1 MFDEIIEIDPN
12 HRMTKDEVD
21 VHELE
26 IFNGFEDAGR
36 RLLKIRE
43 ERGWEA
49 KGFASFRDYCASL
62 DERMSLRKA
71 YYLVDQADVNASLSK
86 ATGKTVRLPMRQ
98 TMLLKDLQPEQRL
111 LAFQEAT
118 VTTSKP
124 TEKVLEKAVQKY
136 LPHGGGGGGGGGS
149 SRRKPETSGWTD
161 DDLKKDQ
168 ELMIAIGQMRGLWGA
183 EDAKLIQDGTIG
195 YKRADVLALASLAK
209 PKLEQIRDLVMA
221 NHWTP
226 KQCLEFVG
234 RMPNEFS
241 TVEDLTHWCLAEK
254 GKFLTVNINGFTIT
268 VKLTR
273 AVNR

>member
-1 MFDEIIEIDPN
+1 MFDEIIEIDPE

-21 VHELE
+21 VHEME

-43 ERGWEA
+43 EHGWEA
-49 KGFASFRDYCASL
+49 KGFTSFRDYCASL

-71 YYLVDQADVNASLSK
+71 YYLVDQADVNNSLSV

-136 LPHGGGGGGGGGS
+136 LPRGGGGGGGGS
-149 SRRKPETSGWTD
+149 SRSRKPETSGWDD

-168 ELMIAIGQMRGLWGA
+168 ELAIAIGQLRGLWGPD
-183 EDAKLIQDGTIG
+183 DAKLIQNGTIG

-209 PKLEQIRDLVMA
+209 PKLETIRDLVMA

-241 TVEDLTHWCLAEK
+241 TVEELMNWCLAEK
-254 GKFLTVNINGFTIT
+254 GKFLTVNINHFAIT

-273 AVNR
+273 AVKR

>member
-26 IFNGFEDAGR
+26 IFSSFEDAGR

-49 KGFASFRDYCASL
+49 KGFKSFREYCESL

-98 TMLLKDLQPEQRL
+98 TMLLKDLEPEQRL

-118 VTTSKP
+118 VTTSRP
-124 TEKVLEKAVQKY
+124 TEKVLEQAVQKY

-168 ELMIAIGQMRGLWGA
+168 ELLIAIGQMRGLWGND
-183 EDAKLIQDGTIG
+183 DAKLIQNGTIG

-254 GKFLTVNINGFTIT
+254 GKFLQVDINHFTIT
-268 VKLTR
+268 VKLNR

>member
-1 MFDEIIEIDPN
+1 MFNEIIDIDPKR
-12 HRMTKDEVD
+12 RMTKDEVD
-21 VHELE
+21 EHELE
-26 IFNGFEDAGR
+26 ILNGLEDAGR

-49 KGFASFRDYCASL
+49 KGFKSFRDYCESL
-62 DERMSLRKA
+62 DEKMSVRKA
-71 YYLVDQADVNASLSK
+71 YYMVDQADINEGLSK
-86 ATGKTVRLPMRQ
+86 ATGKIVRLPMRQ
-98 TMLLKDLQPEQRL
+98 TQLLKDLPPEQRL

-124 TEKVLEKAVQKY
+124 TEKVLEKVVQKY
-136 LPHGGGGGGGGGS
+136 RPRGGGGGGS
-149 SRRKPETSGWTD
+149 SRRKPEQVGWND

-168 ELMIAIGQMRGLWGA
+168 ELAIAIGQLRGLWGPD
-183 EDAKLIQDGTIG
+183 DAKLIQNGTIG
-195 YKRADVLALASLAK
+195 YKRADVLALAALAK

-241 TVEDLTHWCLAEK
+241 TVEELQNWCLAEK

-268 VKLTR
+268 VKLNR
-273 AVNR
+273 AVKR

>member
-1 MFDEIIEIDPN
+1 MFNEIIEIDPN

-49 KGFASFRDYCASL
+49 KGFTSFRDYCASL

-86 ATGKTVRLPMRQ
+86 ATGKVVRLPMRQ
-98 TMLLKDLQPEQRL
+98 TMLLKDLEPEQRL

-124 TEKVLEKAVQKY
+124 TEKVLEQAVQKY
-136 LPHGGGGGGGGGS
+136 LPRGGGGGGS
-149 SRRKPETSGWTD
+149 SRNRQDSPGWTD
-161 DDLKKDQ
+161 DDLKKDK
-168 ELMIAIGQMRGLWGA
+168 ELALAIEQMRGHWGA
-183 EDAKLIQDGTIG
+183 DDAKLIQNGTIG
-195 YKRADVLALASLAK
+195 YKRADVLALASQPK

-254 GKFLTVNINGFTIT
+254 GKFLQVDINHFTIT
-268 VKLTR
+268 VKLNR

>member
-26 IFNGFEDAGR
+26 IFSSFEDAGR

-49 KGFASFRDYCASL
+49 KGFKSFREYCESL

-86 ATGKTVRLPMRQ
+86 ATGKVVRLPMRQ
-98 TMLLKDLQPEQRL
+98 TMLLKDLEPEQRL

-118 VTTSKP
+118 VTTSRP
-124 TEKVLEKAVQKY
+124 TEKVLEQAVQKY

-168 ELMIAIGQMRGLWGA
+168 ELLIAIGQMRGLWGND
-183 EDAKLIQDGTIG
+183 DAKLIQNGTIG

-254 GKFLTVNINGFTIT
+254 GKFLQVDINHFTIT
-268 VKLTR
+268 VKLNR

>member
-26 IFNGFEDAGR
+26 IFSSFEDAGR

-49 KGFASFRDYCASL
+49 KGFKSFREYCESL

-86 ATGKTVRLPMRQ
+86 ATGKTVRQ
-98 TMLLKDLQPEQRL
+98 TMLLKDLEPEQRL

-118 VTTSKP
+118 VTTSRP
-124 TEKVLEKAVQKY
+124 TEKVLEQAVQKY

-168 ELMIAIGQMRGLWGA
+168 ELLIAIGQMRGLWGND
-183 EDAKLIQDGTIG
+183 DAKLIQNGTIG

-254 GKFLTVNINGFTIT
+254 GKFLQVDINHFTIT
-268 VKLTR
+268 VKLNR